1 MNIRNPAD
9 GSLGTCTDE
18 AYEAFWR
25 YKGWTEVSDD
35 EVRVLG
41 VIAQF
46 SDEPVASLD
55 DLTKDDL
62 ARYAEAAGVEVKARD
77 SKDRILDRLRTL
89 ATEPAA
95 VETVSPPQTEEV

>member
-1 MNIRNPAD
+1 MNIRNPVD
-9 GSLGTCTDE
+9 HSIGTCTEE

-25 YKGWTEVSDD
+25 YKGWEQVSDD
-35 EVRVLG
+35 EVRVLD
-41 VIAQF
+41 VIGQF

-62 ARYAEAAGVEVKARD
+62 TRYAQAAGVEVKPRD
-77 SKDRILDRLRTL
+77 SKDKILERLRTL

-95 VETVSPPQTEEV
+95 VATVSPPETEEV